1 MLYAVR
7 DLARTPKCMPPLF
20 EVDVHFS
27 CIGDHS
33 QKILERVILLTKLVG
48 ILHIG
53 VASCTT

>member
-7 DLARTPKCMPPLF
+7 DLARTPKCMLPLF

-27 CIGDHS
+27 CIGDRS
-33 QKILERVILLTKLVG
+33 QKILEGIILLTKLVG